1 MDPITAQR
9 QRNAVSTPAAEEIRI
24 TRVFNAPR
32 QLVWNA
38 WTSPAILVHW
48 FGCAAFNT
56 THAEA
61 DVRLGGMWRVVMVA
75 PTGEEFP
82 AYGTYLEVREP
93 ELLRLSH
100 HWEKRVADVNPGRH
114 STEVTVE
121 FHEVEGGTRMEF
133 RQTGLASIASR
144 DSHIGGWCDSFD
156 ALYQGFRSEGQIK

>member
-1 MDPITAQR
+1 MDPHSAQR
-9 QRNAVSTPAAEEIRI
+9 QRNAVSTPAPDEIRI
-24 TRVFNAPR
+24 TRVFNAPP

-38 WTSPAILVHW
+38 WTDAAMLVHW
-48 FGCAAFNT
+48 FGCAAFST
-56 THAEA
+56 THATA
-61 DVRLGGMWRVVMVA
+61 DVRVGGTWRVIMVA

-100 HWEKRVADVNPGRH
+100 HWEKTVAGVNPARH
-114 STEVTVE
+114 ITEVTVE
-121 FHEVEGGTRMEF
+121 FQEVQGGTRMEF

-156 ALYQGFRSEGQIK
+156 ALEQQFRP

>member
-1 MDPITAQR
+1 MDPLAAQR
-9 QRNAVSTPAAEEIRI
+9 LRNAASTPAPDEIGI

-38 WTSPAILVHW
+38 WTSPAMLVNW
-48 FGCAAFNT
+48 FGCAVFST
-56 THAEA
+56 TNAEA
-61 DVRLGGMWRVVMVA
+61 DVRVGGMWRVIMVA

-100 HWEKRVADVNPGRH
+100 HWEKTVADVNPARH

-121 FHEVEGGTRMEF
+121 FFEVEGGTRMEF

-156 ALYQGFRSEGQIK
+156 ALQQRLG

>member
-1 MDPITAQR
+1 MDTLAAQR
-9 QRNAVSTPAAEEIRI
+9 KRNAVSTTAPDEIRI

-32 QLVWNA
+32 QLVWNT
-38 WTSPAILVHW
+38 WTTPAMLVHW

-61 DVRLGGMWRVVMVA
+61 DVHVGGMWRVVMVA
-75 PTGEEFP
+75 PSGEEFP
-82 AYGTYLEVREP
+82 TYGTYLDVREP

-100 HWEKRVADVNPGRH
+100 HWEKTVAEVNPARH

-121 FHEVEGGTRMEF
+121 LFDVDVGTRMEF

-156 ALYQGFRSEGQIK
+156 ALHQGLISEGQKK